1 MKKNVFIII
10 LLCLYSVMSAQNNN
24 FYYANGTAQY
34 WEEDRNSVNIIVG
47 NIEGKHGTK
56 PCNFMDRGRIYTSV
70 G

>member
-1 MKKNVFIII
+1 
-10 LLCLYSVMSAQNNN
+10 MSAQNNN